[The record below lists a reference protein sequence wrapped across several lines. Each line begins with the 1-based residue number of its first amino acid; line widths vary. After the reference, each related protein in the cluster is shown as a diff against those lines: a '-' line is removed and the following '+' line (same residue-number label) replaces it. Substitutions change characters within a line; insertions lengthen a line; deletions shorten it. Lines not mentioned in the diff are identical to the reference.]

1 MATGLSAAVTSGRRY
16 SAGNQMEAINM
27 RFSVSLCASAAVLAL
42 GIGGA
47 AAENLRLMTGPQ
59 GGSWYPMGGAIKNI
73 VESNLDGVTVQV
85 LPGAGIANVTAI
97 EAGKA
102 DIAFANSVSTVDAVN
117 GKPPFDTAAGNVCNV
132 ATLYP
137 QYFQIVT
144 LADAGVQS
152 VADFKGKAFTTQPTG
167 NTGEAITQHLLQAYD
182 LTYDDLSQ
190 TSFVSY
196 NDSVSLLKDGNAVGF
211 TLGTTVPASA
221 IMDLASARD
230 IKVLEVPD
238 DKLARMQEINAG
250 YKRRMIPAGSYPGQD
265 ADVGT
270 IGYATHI
277 VARCDLDEATIAGL
291 VDQLIAN
298 QGDLA
303 AVAKAVASTTPE
315 DMAADIGVPM
325 HGGATKAFTDKGVL

>member
-1 MATGLSAAVTSGRRY
+1 MGATAL
-16 SAGNQMEAINM
+16 
-27 RFSVSLCASAAVLAL
+27 VLAL
-42 GIGGA
+42 GTVGA
-47 AAENLRLMTGPQ
+47 SAENLRLMTGPQ
-59 GGSWYPMGGAIKNI
+59 GGSWYPMGGAIKNV
-73 VESNLDGVTVQV
+73 VESNMDDVTVQV
-85 LPGAGIANVTAI
+85 LPGAGIANVKAI

-117 GKPPFDTAAGNVCNV
+117 GKPPFDTAAANVCNV

-144 LADAGVQS
+144 LADAGVES

-167 NTGEAITQHLLQAYD
+167 NTGEAITQHLLAAYD

-230 IKVLEVPD
+230 IKVLDVPD
-238 DKLARMQEINAG
+238 DRLARMQEINAG
-250 YKRRMIPAGSYPGQD
+250 YQRRVIPAGSYPGQD
-265 ADVGT
+265 EDVGT

-277 VARCDLDEATIAGL
+277 VARCDLDNATVAGI
-291 VDQLIAN
+291 VDQLIAG

-303 AVAKAVASTTPE
+303 AVAKAVGSTTLE
-315 DMAADIGVPM
+315 QMGADIGVPF
-325 HGGATKAFTDKGVL
+325 HAAAAQYFKDKGVM